1 MRLAMNRKQIKKVQ
15 RKLMLYIILAAG
27 FFGVNHI
34 DCLSRLNQQFFFF
47 PEVSKESEIGE
58 SIAAISPEVL
68 IEEINETE
76 VSDAPEPIGYI
87 CIQAGKLNVRETPN
101 GTILGTVSQGETHDY
116 FEEESGWLKI
126 AYGEG
131 EGYVCSK
138 YGDIYDTNGDLV
150 KPAGT
155 SIQKSATAEP
165 VQTEPI
171 LETVQAEPAAEK
183 PMQEISAQAVQKN
196 PEEMSKQ
203 ELCEWVVSQIIT
215 PDMDDFDKVRAVN
228 QYLCDH
234 MTYDLNYYTTR
245 DAILLGKGRCQGY
258 ANAFKNLM
266 NTAGVNADY
275 VRGYVGGKRTST
287 HAWNRVYID
296 GTYYYVDVTWND
308 SNGSNLYLLLGEEEF
323 NRERTVISYNS
334 KSE

>member
-131 EGYVCSK
+131 EGYVCGK

-165 VQTEPI
+165 VQTDRYWKPYRRNPQRKSRCRKYLHRQFRRIRKKCQNRSYVSGWYHRLSRRTWMI
-171 LETVQAEPAAEK
+171 L
-183 PMQEISAQAVQKN
+183 I
-196 PEEMSKQ
+196 
-203 ELCEWVVSQIIT
+203 
-215 PDMDDFDKVRAVN
+215 
-228 QYLCDH
+228 
-234 MTYDLNYYTTR
+234 
-245 DAILLGKGRCQGY
+245 RC
-258 ANAFKNLM
+258 
-266 NTAGVNADY
+266 VP
-275 VRGYVGGKRTST
+275 
-287 HAWNRVYID
+287 
-296 GTYYYVDVTWND
+296 
-308 SNGSNLYLLLGEEEF
+308 
-323 NRERTVISYNS
+323 
-334 KSE
+334 